1 MTRERQNAGKKT
13 FSAEHNQLLVL
24 KLVEHIDDPC
34 SEQERWEN
42 IAEEIMFETGE
53 NYPWRT
59 VRMHYKQRIVSH
71 LKEYTDDQR
80 MIDRLQYPFLDRV
93 YKLRVQYQVSALVL
107 QDPAIIAR
115 NKLIIKY
122 EIDPRFDADVVK
134 VFKRYHTSSMQICIN
149 VQDPAYELS
158 ERWQKFLL
166 KPTKSRHRL
175 KMAMCGDLWF
185 SKFPAY
191 MNRTVRKAP
200 VAVTQQSSQE
210 SCSSSVILLDNVPVR
225 IEECTSPAPPAP
237 FSPRQLL
244 SFESLDCDTL
254 VLQMLDIHGNMN
266 DSPESVQGNGNV
278 DKPID
283 ANVPPPS
290 THPSD
295 SSVSTSEEPQETFY
309 PMPDCVFDSTD
320 SEQEDEDMRN
330 ESHEPVAN
338 GNVDKSVPIDSDVPP
353 PSTHPSD
360 GSVSSSEELQES
372 FVRMPDCV
380 FDSTDSE
387 EEDEDMRTE
396 SHEPVV
402 NGNVDE
408 PVPNGANV
416 PPPSTHPSDG
426 NVSPSKE
433 QADSSHRI
441 SDCVLDST
449 DIESAGEEQ
458 QEKNLPKP
466 RSSTASSIES
476 DTNSVRTVIFNG
488 TAASPNTE
496 HHSSGND
503 DRQTEPALPAAP
515 LPNRIDITTLFQ
527 YEAVLGPHL
536 KRKKNVYDSIRS
548 WMPLL
553 FIKPTDSYVPAVSL
567 FAKLTLLQRIATD
580 MNLIL
585 NPTVRV
591 EDLMPIILRILCGA
605 RESQ

>member
-320 SEQEDEDMRN
+320 SEDEDEDMRN